1 MSRFLKVL
9 GVMGMSSVYLMQAPC
24 TTTGGGVSILPNTSG
39 STISGYVTSLT
50 GGLI

>member
-9 GVMGMSSVYLMQAPC
+9 GVVGVSSVYLMQVPC
-24 TTTGGGVSILPNTSG
+24 TTTGGGVSILPNIG
-39 STISGYVTSLT
+39 GLIVAQIAALT